1 MYQPFEDNEMKYDNN
16 KRQYYLTIDGI
27 MNNLFLDEHITTELK
42 TSKRFKAL
50 AIETSDDIY
59 DFIFASTKR
68 SSIDRVTDLLSFKE
82 EWRDTIKWAMLYQI
96 RYTLRSGGSL
106 LKDQHGVNIEKSK
119 RLDRSDVRGFDH
131 IAPASERL
139 LKRKIIYTGDFR

>member
-1 MYQPFEDNEMKYDNN
+1 MYEPFGDNEMTFN
-16 KRQYYLTIDGI
+16 KTKNQYILTIDSI

-42 TSKRFKAL
+42 TSKRFNAL

-59 DFIFASTKR
+59 DFIYANTKR
-68 SSIDRVTDLLSFKE
+68 SSVDRLEAMLAYKE
-82 EWRDTIKWAMLYQI
+82 EWRETLKWAMLYQM

-106 LKDQHGVNIEKSK
+106 IKDQHGIDIERSK
-119 RLDRSDVRGFDH
+119 RLDRSDVRSFDH